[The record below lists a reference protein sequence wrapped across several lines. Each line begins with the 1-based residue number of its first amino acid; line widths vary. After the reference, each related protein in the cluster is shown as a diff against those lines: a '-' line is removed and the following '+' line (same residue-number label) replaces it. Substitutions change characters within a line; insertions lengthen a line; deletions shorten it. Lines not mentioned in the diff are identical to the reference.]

1 MSRRL
6 RAFGAGALGLSCM
19 AVGLG
24 VAPVRAQGAT
34 AEDIVRGLAPRPS
47 LTRSLAAPSPT
58 RRIEVVPGQ
67 QDKVLAATEGQP
79 SVNVRVLFDYGSDGL
94 TPDGEAT
101 LKPLGQALQDPRL
114 QSSRLLI
121 AGHTDARGSDE
132 FNQSLSERRARSVRE
147 HLILAFHIAPERLE
161 AMGFGRRKLADPT
174 HPEEPSNRRVEII
187 NLGP

>member
-1 MSRRL
+1 MTMSRRSRRL
-6 RAFGAGALGLSCM
+6 GSARLALAGAAALGIAS
-19 AVGLG
+19 A
-24 VAPVRAQGAT
+24 RAQEGT
-34 AEDIVRGLAPRPS
+34 ADDIVRRLAPRTS
-47 LTRSLAAPSPT
+47 LTRSLAAPPT

-132 FNQSLSERRARSVRE
+132 FNQSLSERRARAVRE
-147 HLILAFHIAPERLE
+147 HLILAFRISPERLE
-161 AMGFGRRKLADPT
+161 AMGFGRRKLADPA